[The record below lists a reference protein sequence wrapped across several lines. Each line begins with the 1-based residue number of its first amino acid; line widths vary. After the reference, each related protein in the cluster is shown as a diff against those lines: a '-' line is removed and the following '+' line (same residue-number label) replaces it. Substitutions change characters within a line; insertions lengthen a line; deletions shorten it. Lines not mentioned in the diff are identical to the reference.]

1 MTTPFY
7 PPHLR
12 TLFTDRERELAVL
25 EQATLSLAEGRPRHL
40 ALFGLRRI
48 GKTLLLMEHLTRL
61 VEQTPSDTV
70 RPVYVDMEEL
80 VTSPELFSR
89 RYVGLV
95 TFWAL
100 TGGQGDRESFLTP
113 AGLLGGP
120 AAGLRCVAQA
130 MATLESAR
138 DDPALQVS
146 AALDF
151 PEKLAAELGC

>member
-1 MTTPFY
+1 MTPSFY

-12 TLFTDRERELAVL
+12 ALFTDRERELGLL
-25 EQATLSLAEGRPRHL
+25 EQATLSLKEGRPRHL

-48 GKTLLLMEHLTRL
+48 GKTLRLMEHLTRWL
-61 VEQTPSDTV
+61 EQAPTGGV

-100 TGGQGDRESFLTP
+100 TGG
-113 AGLLGGP
+113 
-120 AAGLRCVAQA
+120 
-130 MATLESAR
+130 
-138 DDPALQVS
+138 
-146 AALDF
+146 
-151 PEKLAAELGC
+151 